1 MEENNIQK
9 KNNILVICVLF
20 LSVIAFLAVM
30 KVTPAFSI
38 PLFISF
44 FVSLI
49 FEPVISFL
57 HRRCKIPWWL
67 CVILMVGLTAV
78 IISLIGGLLVAAL
91 KKIAE
96 LYPKY
101 EERFLSIYE
110 SVAKLFKFQFNEEYS
125 LFENLW
131 SHLQVREFVK
141 NLALSLSQGVI
152 QFFRNFLIIC
162 LYTVFFL
169 LEMRVFRAKFINAF
183 DKSSKGRIG
192 NIISGIITEVSQ
204 YMSIKFYI
212 SLATGVLIWFGCMVI
227 GIDFAIIW
235 GFLAFIANFIPTFG
249 SIVSCFV
256 TILFSVLQFWPHP
269 ARIIATAVF
278 MISVN
283 MIIGNIVEPRIQ
295 GRELDLSPFIIL
307 VSLTLWGYI
316 WGFIGM
322 IVAVPLMVIVK
333 IICENISSLK
343 PFAILLGSDAN

>member
-1 MEENNIQK
+1 
-9 KNNILVICVLF
+9 
-20 LSVIAFLAVM
+20 
-30 KVTPAFSI
+30 
-38 PLFISF
+38 
-44 FVSLI
+44 
-49 FEPVISFL
+49 
-57 HRRCKIPWWL
+57 
-67 CVILMVGLTAV
+67 
-78 IISLIGGLLVAAL
+78 LIGGLLVTAL

-110 SVAKLFKFQFNEEYS
+110 SFAKLFKFQFNEESS

-141 NLALSLSQGVI
+141 NLAVSLSQGVI
-152 QFFRNFLIIC
+152 QFFKNFLIIC

-169 LEMRVFRAKFINAF
+169 LEMRIFRVKFINAF

-212 SLATGVLIWFGCMVI
+212 SLATGVLVWFGCMTI

-235 GFLAFIANFIPTFG
+235 GFLAFVANFIPTFG

-269 ARIIATAVF
+269 ARIIATGIF

-322 IVAVPLMVIVK
+322 IVAVPLMVIIK

-343 PFAILLGSDAN
+343 PVAILLGNDTD

>member
-1 MEENNIQK
+1 MDDSIQK
-9 KNNILVICVLF
+9 KNKIFTLCILCLTIIV
-20 LSVIAFLAVM
+20 FLAVM
-30 KVTPAFSI
+30 KLTPAFSI

-57 HRRCKIPWWL
+57 NRRCKIPWWL
-67 CVILMVGLTAV
+67 GVILMVGVTAV

-110 SVAKLFKFQFNEEYS
+110 SLAKLLKVQFKEDSS
-125 LFENLW
+125 LFDNLW

-141 NLALSLSQGVI
+141 NMALSLSQGI
-152 QFFRNFLIIC
+152 INFFKNFLIIC
-162 LYTVFFL
+162 LYTIFFL
-169 LEMRVFRAKFINAF
+169 LEMRIFREKMINAF

-204 YMSIKFYI
+204 YMSIKFYV
-212 SLATGVLIWFGCMVI
+212 SLATGVLVWFGCMVI
-227 GIDFAIIW
+227 GLDFAIIW

-256 TILFSVLQFWPHP
+256 TIGFSVLQFWPHP
-269 ARIIATAVF
+269 GRIIATAIL

-322 IVAVPLMVIVK
+322 ILAVPFMVIVK
-333 IICENISSLK
+333 IIAENISSLK
-343 PFAILLGSDAN
+343 PLAIILGSDAD